1 MRGVVSAHLVL
12 VFFLTLPFTAC
23 GGGGGASDGWPG
35 VHVPLRAAEA
45 PYSDW
50 TRESRYLEMRDGV
63 RIAVDVYLPK
73 RLEPGTRLPSIL
85 HQTSYHRSHAFRWPF
100 SLFMDRPG
108 PVVELFVTRG
118 YAWIDVDARGSG
130 ASFGTRPMPWSPDE
144 VQDGADIVTW
154 IVSQPWSNGLVGATG
169 ISYAG
174 TAAEMLLVNRHP
186 AVKAVAPRFSLFDVY
201 TDIAFPGGV
210 QLAWFTGNWARLNRA
225 LDSNRLPDDVPWY
238 ARLAIKGV
246 RPVDEDTNGVLLAA
260 AVREHADNY
269 DPHAWAQDVIYRDD
283 IPRGA
288 PGPADSFSPHAFARD
303 IRASGAAIY
312 GYSGWLDGA
321 YQLAAIKRYL
331 ALGQPTHRLILGPW
345 DHGGRRQISP
355 AAPSPT
361 VRFDQAAELL
371 RFFDHHLRGRANGM
385 ESEPPVHY
393 FTMVAET
400 WRTAERWPPPSIPW
414 PLYLEAEGRLSP
426 APANVRGSDG
436 YRGDPGTGSGPAT
449 RWRALLGGIGAAP
462 YPDRATRDKRLQVY
476 TSAPLTEAVEVTGHP
491 IVRLMVAASTPD
503 AAVFAYLEDV
513 DEQGRVSYVTEG
525 ALRALH
531 RKTVSRRGGAVP
543 PVPQRTFVRIHGQPL
558 NPGVPVELAFD
569 LLPTSWLFL
578 KGHAVRLAVAAAD
591 ADYFAQVPAG
601 GLPIL
606 DIHRGGPG
614 GSRIDLPRVTR

>member
-1 MRGVVSAHLVL
+1 M
-12 VFFLTLPFTAC
+12 
-23 GGGGGASDGWPG
+23 
-35 VHVPLRAAEA
+35 
-45 PYSDW
+45 
-50 TRESRYLEMRDGV
+50 
-63 RIAVDVYLPK
+63 
-73 RLEPGTRLPSIL
+73 
-85 HQTSYHRSHAFRWPF
+85 
-100 SLFMDRPG
+100 
-108 PVVELFVTRG
+108 
-118 YAWIDVDARGSG
+118 
-130 ASFGTRPMPWSPDE
+130 
-144 VQDGADIVTW
+144 
-154 IVSQPWSNGLVGATG
+154 SQPWSNGLVGATG

-288 PGPADSFSPHAFARD
+288 PGPADSFSPHALCSRHPRIRGGHLRLQRLAR
-303 IRASGAAIY
+303 RRVSARRHQTLSGARPADA
-312 GYSGWLDGA
+312 S
-321 YQLAAIKRYL
+321 
-331 ALGQPTHRLILGPW
+331 THPRAVGPW
-345 DHGGRRQISP
+345 RPPSDKPGRS
-355 AAPSPT
+355 SPT

-436 YRGDPGTGSGPAT
+436 YRGDPGTGSGTAT
-449 RWRALLGGIGAAP
+449 RWRSLLGGIGAAP

-476 TSAPLTEAVEVTGHP
+476 TSAPLPEAVEVTGHP

-513 DEQGRVSYVTEG
+513 DEQGRGELRHGRSAPSPPQKNGLQARRSG
-525 ALRALH
+525 A
-531 RKTVSRRGGAVP
+531 

-601 GLPIL
+601 DLPIL
-606 DIHRGGPG
+606 DVHRGGPG
-614 GSRIDLPRVTR
+614 GSRIDLPASRASRTDIAPPPSRHNRHRTVAES

>member
-1 MRGVVSAHLVL
+1 
-12 VFFLTLPFTAC
+12 
-23 GGGGGASDGWPG
+23 
-35 VHVPLRAAEA
+35 
-45 PYSDW
+45 
-50 TRESRYLEMRDGV
+50 MRDGV
-63 RIAVDVYLPK
+63 RIAIDVYLPK
-73 RLEPGTRLPSIL
+73 GLTSADRLPSIL
-85 HQTSYHRSHAFRWPF
+85 HQTSYHRSHALRWPF

-108 PVVELFVTRG
+108 RLVELFVTRG

-144 VQDGADIVTW
+144 VRDGADIVSW

-201 TDIAFPGGV
+201 ADIAFPGGV
-210 QLAWFTGNWARLNRA
+210 QLAWFTSNWARLNRA
-225 LDSNRLPDDVPWY
+225 LDSNRLPGDLPWY

-246 RPVDEDTNGVLLAA
+246 RPVDGDTSGTLLAA
-260 AVREHADNY
+260 ALREHARNY
-269 DPHAWAQDVIYRDD
+269 DPHAWAQDVTYRDD

-288 PGPADSFSPHAFARD
+288 PGTADSFSPHAFVRD
-303 IRASGAAIY
+303 IQASGAAVY

-331 ALGQPTHRLILGPW
+331 ALGGPPHRLIVGPW

-361 VRFDQAAELL
+361 VQFDQAAELL
-371 RFFDHHLRGRANGM
+371 RFFDHHLRGRANGI
-385 ESEPPVHY
+385 ESEAPVHY

-400 WRTAERWPPPSIPW
+400 WRTAERWPPPSAAW
-414 PLYLEAEGRLSP
+414 SLYLEAESRLSP
-426 APANVRGSDG
+426 APAHARGSDG
-436 YRGDPGTGSGPAT
+436 YRGDPATGSGTAT
-449 RWRALLGGIGAAP
+449 RWRSLLGGIGAAP
-462 YPDRATRDKRLQVY
+462 YPDRATRDGRLLVY

-513 DEQGRVSYVTEG
+513 DEQGHVTYVTEG

-531 RKTVSRRGGAVP
+531 RKTVSRRGGTVP
-543 PVPQRTFVRIHGQPL
+543 PIPQRTFVRIHGQPL

-591 ADYFAQVPAG
+591 ADYFAQVPPG
-601 GLPIL
+601 DLPTL
-606 DIHRGGPG
+606 DVHRGGPG
-614 GSRIDLPRVTR
+614 GSRIDLPRITR